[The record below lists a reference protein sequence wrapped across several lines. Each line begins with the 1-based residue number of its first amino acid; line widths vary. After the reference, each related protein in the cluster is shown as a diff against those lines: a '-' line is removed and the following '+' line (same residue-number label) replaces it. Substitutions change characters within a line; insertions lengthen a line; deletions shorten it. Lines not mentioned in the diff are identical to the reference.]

1 MCLFPQNWHDT
12 SSLLESS
19 DTVSSSAEVH
29 STAVDV
35 ASLCHIQYLYWY
47 FWQDMQSLWFNK
59 EYSPANHSLVAPKC
73 KGVASHC
80 KVRQS
85 HTVHITKYIW
95 ISIFSMCSSMAIMY
109 LVWRG
114 QYPLLGQSQWLS
126 LPGSLQSL
134 ASLYLSPG
142 PAPLLW
148 WSLGLEGHPP
158 YQIYDFFFLL
168 LKSAQTIKCQQTCHL
183 CSPQTSHLPA
193 CKIFL
198 YLMLTCCPVLFWPD
212 MFVL

>member
-1 MCLFPQNWHDT
+1 MWLP
-12 SSLLESS
+12 
-19 DTVSSSAEVH
+19 SAIFNTCIDIFDRTFKAYDLIK
-29 STAVDV
+29 STHRRNIVWW
-35 ASLCHIQYLYWY
+35 LQ
-47 FWQDMQSLWFNK
+47 
-59 EYSPANHSLVAPKC
+59 KC
-73 KGVASHC
+73 KAVASHC

-114 QYPLLGQSQWLS
+114 QYPLLGQSQCLS

-148 WSLGLEGHPP
+148 WSIGLEGHPP
-158 YQIYDFFFLL
+158 SRYMTFFFIAKISTDNKMSANMSPMFSANKSLTSLQNIIVLNLDLL
-168 LKSAQTIKCQQTCHL
+168 PSPFLARHV
-183 CSPQTSHLPA
+183 CSLRGIDRY
-193 CKIFL
+193 K
-198 YLMLTCCPVLFWPD
+198 W
-212 MFVL
+212 

>member
-1 MCLFPQNWHDT
+1 MWLP
-12 SSLLESS
+12 
-19 DTVSSSAEVH
+19 SAIFNTCIDIFDRTCKAYDLIK
-29 STAVDV
+29 STHRRIIVWW
-35 ASLCHIQYLYWY
+35 LQ
-47 FWQDMQSLWFNK
+47 
-59 EYSPANHSLVAPKC
+59 KC

-85 HTVHITKYIW
+85 HTVHIKYIW

-158 YQIYDFFFLL
+158 YQIYDFFLL

-198 YLMLTCCPVLFWPD
+198 YLILTCCQVLFWPD